1 MGLEII
7 KGRDP
12 IHETGKVLIDRKLWL
27 DAEGNVV
34 EDGDPTAATLL
45 ASEGK
50 RLPIAEAKRHGLVGE
65 DGKLIEPK
73 STPEPA
79 APAEKAAPKPRT
91 PAKKKPR
98 TPAKKK

>member
-1 MGLEII
+1 MALEII

-73 STPEPA
+73 STP
-79 APAEKAAPKPRT
+79 KPRT